1 MFYLVGNF
9 RTLGPGDSISSS
21 SERET
26 LRRQGEESV
35 YIEVLQQK
43 AGSLNIKRSLSVKGN
58 HISQVKEF
66 STFLCMGR
74 YESQFTEI
82 NCLMCTSPV

>member
-35 YIEVLQQK
+35 YIEVVQQK
-43 AGSLNIKRSLSVKGN
+43 AGSLNIKR
-58 HISQVKEF
+58 
-66 STFLCMGR
+66 
-74 YESQFTEI
+74 
-82 NCLMCTSPV
+82 

>member
-1 MFYLVGNF
+1 MFYSVKIF
-9 RTLGPGDSISSS
+9 RTPSPGDSISGNP
-21 SERET
+21 ERIAPRK
-26 LRRQGEESV
+26 LREDLG

-58 HISQVKEF
+58 HISQVTEF

-74 YESQFTEI
+74 YGSRLTEI
-82 NCLMCTSPV
+82 NSLMCTSPA